1 LSEVRRP
8 AFPAV
13 VVPAAVVRPMRS
25 PAADVVRR
33 LRRSKGAVIG
43 SIILGLLVVI
53 AILAP
58 LLAPFD
64 PAIQDVDAR
73 LQPPGASHWLG
84 TDLYGRDVL
93 SRILHGARISLR
105 VGLMSVAIGCSVG
118 LVLGLTAGY
127 YRGWT
132 DTIIMRFIDA
142 MLAFPSLLLAL
153 SLVAVLGGSLRNVM
167 IAVGISSVPGYTRL
181 VRGTVLSAREN
192 VYIEAARALGCANR
206 LIMFRHILPNV
217 FAPIL
222 VLATLGTA
230 STIIVASALSYL
242 GMGAQPPTPEW
253 GLMLSEGRSYLRR
266 AWWISTF
273 PGLAIMVTTLAINLL
288 GDGLRDA
295 LDPRLRI

>member
-1 LSEVRRP
+1 
-8 AFPAV
+8 
-13 VVPAAVVRPMRS
+13 MRS

-33 LRRSKGAVIG
+33 LRRSKGAMIG
-43 SIILGLLVVI
+43 SAILGLLIALAVI
-53 AILAP
+53 AP
-58 LLAPFD
+58 FLAPFD
-64 PAIQDVDAR
+64 PAIQNVDVR
-73 LQPPGASHWLG
+73 LQRPGGPHWLG

-93 SRILHGARISLR
+93 SRVLHGARISLR
-105 VGLMSVAIGCSVG
+105 VGFMSVAIGCSVG
-118 LVLGLTAGY
+118 LVLGLAAGY

-132 DTIIMRFIDA
+132 DTVIMRFIDA

-192 VYIEAARALGCANR
+192 VYIEAARALGCPNR
-206 LIMFRHILPNV
+206 LIMFRHLLPNV

-273 PGLAIMVTTLAINLL
+273 PGLAIMVTTLGINLL
-288 GDGLRDA
+288 GDGLRDV